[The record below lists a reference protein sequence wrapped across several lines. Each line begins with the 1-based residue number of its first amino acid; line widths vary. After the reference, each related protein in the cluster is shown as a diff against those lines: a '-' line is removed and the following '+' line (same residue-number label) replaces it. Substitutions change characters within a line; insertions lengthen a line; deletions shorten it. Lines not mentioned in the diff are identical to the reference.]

1 MRAYPQPLP
10 KGGGW
15 LHRQG
20 MTILMVL
27 TLAFEA
33 AAETDSLRLTLGDA
47 IALAQRQS
55 SDALAARHSLEAA
68 EWSFRYYKANYLP
81 AVSLSSSPSLNRQ
94 ISSITQPD
102 GTNVFMRQNK
112 LNTDLSLNIS
122 QNLALTGGTLFVRN
136 SLQRLDEF
144 EQRTHDYSSVPFSI
158 GYQQNL
164 FGHNSLRWAR
174 RTEPMRH
181 SIARK
186 QYAETM
192 ELVASRTSTYFF
204 MLASA
209 QTNLDI
215 ARQNFAVSDTLLRY
229 ARRRYERGSI
239 TENEMLQLEVGKLT
253 EETNRLNAE
262 AEVEDAMQ
270 TLRSY
275 LGIKDDVP
283 ITVVVGHASPRDS
296 ILLAADTTQGS
307 VAYYDADEVLT
318 LALENNPDPEQLR
331 LNVVESESALSSAK
345 ANRGLKADLYM
356 QFGLSQKGSTLKEA
370 YTQPLEQE
378 YVSLTLSLPLLDWG
392 RGKGQVRVA
401 KSRLELTQTQSEQ
414 AMQDFRLNVL
424 KMVRQY
430 NLQAYRV
437 KIAYRTRET
446 ALRRYDVARWLYMQ
460 GRTTLLEFNTS
471 INEKDN
477 AQRAFI
483 NALQTYWSLYYG
495 LRSLTLK
502 Q

>member
-1 MRAYPQPLP
+1 MKTWLIILLLASSLQGWAYE
-10 KGGGW
+10 
-15 LHRQG
+15 H
-20 MTILMVL
+20 
-27 TLAFEA
+27 A
-33 AAETDSLRLTLGDA
+33 DSMKLTLGEA
-47 IALAQRQS
+47 IALAQQQA

-68 EWSFRYYKANYLP
+68 EWSYKNFRANYLP

-102 GTNVFMRQNK
+102 GTNVFVRQNQ
-112 LNTDLSLNIS
+112 LSTDLSLNIS
-122 QNLALTGGTLFVRN
+122 QNISLTGGTLFMSN

-144 EQRTHDYSSVPFSI
+144 EQRTLGYNSI
-158 GYQQNL
+158 PVSLGYQQNL
-164 FGHNSLRWAR
+164 FGHNSLRWAK
-174 RTEPMRH
+174 RTEPLRH

-192 ELVASRTSTYFF
+192 ELVASRASTYFF

-209 QTNLDI
+209 QTNLEI
-215 ARQNFAVSDTLLRY
+215 ARQNYAVSDTLLRY
-229 ARRRYERGSI
+229 ARRRYDRGSI

-262 AEVEDAMQ
+262 ADVEDAMQ
-270 TLRSY
+270 SLRSY
-275 LGIKDDVP
+275 LGIKSQVALVVMTDTLIHDDMV
-283 ITVVVGHASPRDS
+283 
-296 ILLAADTTQGS
+296 
-307 VAYYDADEVLT
+307 DADEA
-318 LALENNPDPEQLR
+318 LAKALANNPDPEQLR
-331 LNVVESESALSSAK
+331 LNVVESQSALSSAK

-370 YTQPLEQE
+370 YASPLNQQ
-378 YVSLTLSLPLLDWG
+378 YVSLSVSLPLLDWG

-401 KSRLELTQTQSEQ
+401 KSRLQLTQTQSEQ
-414 AMQDFRLNVL
+414 AMQDFCLNVQ

-446 ALRRYDVARWLYMQ
+446 ALRRYEVARWLYVQ
-460 GRTTLLEFNTS
+460 GRTSLLELNAS
-471 INEKDN
+471 ISEKDN

-495 LRSLTLK
+495 LRSLTLS
-502 Q
+502 

>member
-1 MRAYPQPLP
+1 MNVRFIFLFIISASL
-10 KGGGW
+10 
-15 LHRQG
+15 
-20 MTILMVL
+20 
-27 TLAFEA
+27 ESA
-33 AAETDSLRLTLGDA
+33 AQSDSLRLTLNEA

-55 SDALAARHSLEAA
+55 SDALAARHALEAA
-68 EWSFRYYKANYLP
+68 EWSYKNYRANYLP
-81 AVSLSSSPSLNRQ
+81 AVTLSSSPSLNRQ

-102 GTNVFMRQNK
+102 GTNVFVRQNQ
-112 LNTDLSLNIS
+112 LNTDLSLSIS
-122 QNLALTGGTLFVRN
+122 QNVALTGGTLFLRN
-136 SLQRLDEF
+136 DLQRLDEF
-144 EQRTHDYSSVPFSI
+144 EQHTHDYSSVPFSI

-174 RTEPMRH
+174 RTEPLRH

-192 ELVASRTSTYFF
+192 ELVASRASTYYFL
-204 MLASA
+204 LASA
-209 QTNLDI
+209 QTNLEI
-215 ARQNFAVSDTLLRY
+215 ARQNYAVSDTLLGY
-229 ARRRYERGSI
+229 ARRRYKRGSI

-262 AEVEDAMQ
+262 AEVEDAMLV
-270 TLRSY
+270 LRSY
-275 LGIKDDVP
+275 LGIKDNIP
-283 ITVVVGHASPRDS
+283 IAVMPDTLISDNVV
-296 ILLAADTTQGS
+296 
-307 VAYYDADEVLT
+307 DADEALA

-356 QFGLSQKGSTLKEA
+356 QFGLSQKGSTLTEA
-370 YTQPLEQE
+370 YTRPLEQQ
-378 YVSLTLSLPLLDWG
+378 YVSLSLSLPLLDWG

-414 AMQDFRLNVL
+414 ALQDFRLNVL

-437 KIAYRTRET
+437 KVAYRTREL
-446 ALRRYDVARWLYMQ
+446 AMHRYDVARWLYIQ

-477 AQRAFI
+477 ALRAFI
-483 NALQTYWSLYYG
+483 SALQTYWSLYYG
-495 LRSLTLK
+495 LRSLMGPTPSPSL
-502 Q
+502 

>member
-1 MRAYPQPLP
+1 MNVRL
-10 KGGGW
+10 
-15 LHRQG
+15 
-20 MTILMVL
+20 ILL
-27 TLAFEA
+27 SAICATALETTGQ
-33 AAETDSLRLTLGDA
+33 TDSLRLSLSEA
-47 IALAQRQS
+47 IRLAQEQS

-68 EWSFRYYKANYLP
+68 QWSYRYYQANYLP
-81 AVSLSSSPSLNRQ
+81 SVTLSSSPSLNRQ

-102 GTNVFMRQNK
+102 GTNVFVRQNQ
-112 LNTDLSLNIS
+112 LNTDLSLSIS
-122 QNLALTGGTLFVRN
+122 QNVTLTGGTLFLRN
-136 SLQRLDEF
+136 NLQRLDEF
-144 EQRTHDYSSVPFSI
+144 EQKTHGYSSVPFSI

-174 RTEPMRH
+174 RTEPLRY

-186 QYAETM
+186 QYRETM
-192 ELVASRTSTYFF
+192 ELIASRASTYFF

-215 ARQNFAVSDTLLRY
+215 ARQNYATSDTLLGF

-262 AEVEDAMQ
+262 AEVEDAML

-275 LGIKDDVP
+275 LGIKEEVP
-283 ITVVVGHASPRDS
+283 LIVMPDTLINAEVVN
-296 ILLAADTTQGS
+296 
-307 VAYYDADEVLT
+307 ADEA
-318 LALENNPDPEQLR
+318 LALALANNPDPEQLR
-331 LNVVESESALSSAK
+331 LNVVESQSALSSAK
-345 ANRGLKADLYM
+345 ANRGLKADLYL
-356 QFGLSQKGSTLKEA
+356 QFGLSQKGTTLKEA
-370 YTQPLEQE
+370 YTQPLNQQ
-378 YVSLTLSLPLLDWG
+378 YVSMTLSLPLLDWG
-392 RGKGQVRVA
+392 RGRGQVRVA
-401 KSRLELTQTQSEQ
+401 RSRLELTQTQSEQ

-430 NLQAYRV
+430 NLQSYRV
-437 KIAYRTRET
+437 KIAFRTRET
-446 ALRRYDVARWLYMQ
+446 ALRRYEVARWLYLQ

-477 AQRAFI
+477 AQRSFI

-495 LRSLTLK
+495 LRSLTIGQLDNLRLDNCRQSSNSEIVK
-502 Q
+502 

>member
-1 MRAYPQPLP
+1 MKTWLIILLLASSLQGWAYE
-10 KGGGW
+10 
-15 LHRQG
+15 H
-20 MTILMVL
+20 
-27 TLAFEA
+27 A
-33 AAETDSLRLTLGDA
+33 DSMKLTLGEA
-47 IALAQRQS
+47 ITLAQQQS

-68 EWSFRYYKANYLP
+68 EWSYKNFRANYLP

-102 GTNVFMRQNK
+102 GTNVFVRQNQ
-112 LNTDLSLNIS
+112 LSTDLSLNIN
-122 QNLALTGGTLFVRN
+122 QNISLTGGTLFMSN

-144 EQRTHDYSSVPFSI
+144 EQRTLGYNSI
-158 GYQQNL
+158 PVSLGYQQNL
-164 FGHNSLRWAR
+164 FGHNSLRWAK
-174 RTEPMRH
+174 RTEPLRH

-192 ELVASRTSTYFF
+192 ELVASRASTYFF

-209 QTNLDI
+209 QTNLEI
-215 ARQNFAVSDTLLRY
+215 AQQNYAVSDTLLRY

-262 AEVEDAMQ
+262 ADVEDAMQ
-270 TLRSY
+270 SLRSY
-275 LGIKDDVP
+275 LGIKSQVALVVMTDTLIHDDMV
-283 ITVVVGHASPRDS
+283 
-296 ILLAADTTQGS
+296 
-307 VAYYDADEVLT
+307 DADEA
-318 LALENNPDPEQLR
+318 LAKALANNPDPEQLR
-331 LNVVESESALSSAK
+331 LNVVESQSALSSAK

-370 YTQPLEQE
+370 YASPLNQQ
-378 YVSLTLSLPLLDWG
+378 YVSLSVSLPLLDWG

-401 KSRLELTQTQSEQ
+401 KSRLQLTQTQSEQ
-414 AMQDFRLNVL
+414 AMQDFCLNVQ

-446 ALRRYDVARWLYMQ
+446 ALRRYEVARWLYVQ
-460 GRTTLLEFNTS
+460 GRTSLLELNAS
-471 INEKDN
+471 ISEKDN

-495 LRSLTLK
+495 LRSLTLS
-502 Q
+502 

>member
-1 MRAYPQPLP
+1 MKTWLIILLLASSLQ
-10 KGGGW
+10 GW
-15 LHRQG
+15 ADEH
-20 MTILMVL
+20 
-27 TLAFEA
+27 A
-33 AAETDSLRLTLGDA
+33 DSMKLTLGEA
-47 IALAQRQS
+47 IALAQQQS

-68 EWSFRYYKANYLP
+68 EWSYKNFRANYLP

-102 GTNVFMRQNK
+102 GTNVFVRQNQ
-112 LNTDLSLNIS
+112 LSTDLSLNIS
-122 QNLALTGGTLFVRN
+122 QNISLTGGTVFMSN

-144 EQRTHDYSSVPFSI
+144 EQRTLGYNSI
-158 GYQQNL
+158 PVSLGYQQNL
-164 FGHNSLRWAR
+164 FGHNSLRWAK
-174 RTEPMRH
+174 RTEPLRH

-192 ELVASRTSTYFF
+192 ELVASRASTYFF

-209 QTNLDI
+209 QTNLEI
-215 ARQNFAVSDTLLRY
+215 ARQNYAVSDTLLRY

-262 AEVEDAMQ
+262 ADVEDAMQ
-270 TLRSY
+270 SLRSY
-275 LGIKDDVP
+275 LGIKSQVALVVMTDTLIHDDMV
-283 ITVVVGHASPRDS
+283 
-296 ILLAADTTQGS
+296 
-307 VAYYDADEVLT
+307 DADEA
-318 LALENNPDPEQLR
+318 LAKALANNPDPEQLR
-331 LNVVESESALSSAK
+331 LNVVESQSALSSAK

-370 YTQPLEQE
+370 YASPLNQQ
-378 YVSLTLSLPLLDWG
+378 YVSLSVSLPLLDWG

-401 KSRLELTQTQSEQ
+401 KSRLQLTQTQSEQ
-414 AMQDFRLNVL
+414 AMQDFCLNVQ

-446 ALRRYDVARWLYMQ
+446 ALRRYEVARWLYVQ
-460 GRTTLLEFNTS
+460 GRTSLLELNAS
-471 INEKDN
+471 ISEKDN

-495 LRSLTLK
+495 LRSLTLS
-502 Q
+502 

>member
-1 MRAYPQPLP
+1 MNVRFIFLFIISASL
-10 KGGGW
+10 
-15 LHRQG
+15 
-20 MTILMVL
+20 
-27 TLAFEA
+27 ESA
-33 AAETDSLRLTLGDA
+33 AQSDSLRLTLSEA

-55 SDALAARHSLEAA
+55 SDALAARHALEAA
-68 EWSFRYYKANYLP
+68 EWSYKNYRANYLP
-81 AVSLSSSPSLNRQ
+81 AVTLSSSPSLNRQ

-102 GTNVFMRQNK
+102 GTNVFVRQNQ
-112 LNTDLSLNIS
+112 LNTDLSLSIS
-122 QNLALTGGTLFVRN
+122 QNVALTGGTLFLRN
-136 SLQRLDEF
+136 DLQRLDEF
-144 EQRTHDYSSVPFSI
+144 EQHTHDYSSVPFSI

-174 RTEPMRH
+174 RTEPLRH

-192 ELVASRTSTYFF
+192 ELVASRASTYYFL
-204 MLASA
+204 LASA
-209 QTNLDI
+209 QTNLEI
-215 ARQNFAVSDTLLRY
+215 ARQNYAVSDTLLGY
-229 ARRRYERGSI
+229 ARRRYKRGSI

-262 AEVEDAMQ
+262 AEVEDAMLV
-270 TLRSY
+270 LRSY
-275 LGIKDDVP
+275 LGIKDNIP
-283 ITVVVGHASPRDS
+283 IAVMPDTLISDNVV
-296 ILLAADTTQGS
+296 
-307 VAYYDADEVLT
+307 DADEALA

-331 LNVVESESALSSAK
+331 LNVVESESALSSAR

-356 QFGLSQKGSTLKEA
+356 QFGLSQKGSTLTEA
-370 YTQPLEQE
+370 YTRPLEQQ
-378 YVSLTLSLPLLDWG
+378 YVSLSLSLPLLDWG

-414 AMQDFRLNVL
+414 ALQDFRLNVL

-437 KIAYRTRET
+437 KVAYRTREL
-446 ALRRYDVARWLYMQ
+446 AMHRYDVARWLYIQ

-477 AQRAFI
+477 AQRSFI
-483 NALQTYWSLYYG
+483 GALQTYWSLYYG
-495 LRSLTLK
+495 LRSLTIGQLDNLRLDNCGQSSNSEIVK
-502 Q
+502 

>member
-1 MRAYPQPLP
+1 MRMLLVIGLLAIAWGQPLP
-10 KGGGW
+10 ASPKG
-15 LHRQG
+15 
-20 MTILMVL
+20 TSES
-27 TLAFEA
+27 FS
-33 AAETDSLRLTLGDA
+33 DSLRLTLNDA

-68 EWSFRYYKANYLP
+68 EWSYKNYRANYLP

-102 GTNVFMRQNK
+102 GTNVFVRQNQ
-112 LNTDLSLNIS
+112 LSTDLELNIS
-122 QNLALTGGTLFVRN
+122 QNIALTGGTLFVRN
-136 SLQRLDEF
+136 NLQRLDEF

-164 FGHNSLRWAR
+164 FGHNSLRWAQ
-174 RTEPMRH
+174 RTEPLRH
-181 SIARK
+181 RIARK

-192 ELVASRTSTYFF
+192 ELVASRASTYYF

-209 QTNLDI
+209 QTNLEI
-215 ARQNFAVSDTLLRY
+215 ARQNYAVSDTLLSY

-262 AEVEDAMQ
+262 AEVEDAMLM
-270 TLRSY
+270 LRSY
-275 LGIKDDVP
+275 LGIKDNVP
-283 ITVVVGHASPRDS
+283 IAVMPDTLISDDVV
-296 ILLAADTTQGS
+296 
-307 VAYYDADEVLT
+307 DADEALA

-356 QFGLSQKGSTLKEA
+356 QFGLSQKGSTLTEA
-370 YTQPLEQE
+370 YTRPLEQQ
-378 YVSLTLSLPLLDWG
+378 YVSLSLSLPLLDWG

-414 AMQDFRLNVL
+414 ALQDFRLNVL

-437 KIAYRTRET
+437 KIAFRTRET

-460 GRTTLLEFNTS
+460 GRTSLLELNTS
-471 INEKDN
+471 ISEKDN

-483 NALQTYWSLYYG
+483 SALQTYWSLYYG
-495 LRSLTLK
+495 LRSLTIGRLDN
-502 Q
+502 

>member
-1 MRAYPQPLP
+1 MRTLLVIGLLVIAWGQPLP
-10 KGGGW
+10 ASPKG
-15 LHRQG
+15 
-20 MTILMVL
+20 TSES
-27 TLAFEA
+27 FS
-33 AAETDSLRLTLGDA
+33 DSLRLTLSDA

-68 EWSFRYYKANYLP
+68 EWSYKNYRANYLP

-102 GTNVFMRQNK
+102 GTNVFVRQNQ
-112 LNTDLSLNIS
+112 LSTDFELNIS
-122 QNLALTGGTLFVRN
+122 QNIALTGGTLFVRN
-136 SLQRLDEF
+136 NLQRLDEF

-174 RTEPMRH
+174 RTEPLRH
-181 SIARK
+181 RIARK

-192 ELVASRTSTYFF
+192 ELVASRASTYYFI
-204 MLASA
+204 LASA
-209 QTNLDI
+209 QTNLEI
-215 ARQNFAVSDTLLRY
+215 ARQNYAVSDTLLSY

-262 AEVEDAMQ
+262 AEVEDAMLM
-270 TLRSY
+270 LRSY
-275 LGIKDDVP
+275 LGIKDNVP
-283 ITVVVGHASPRDS
+283 IAVMPDTLISDDVV
-296 ILLAADTTQGS
+296 
-307 VAYYDADEVLT
+307 DADEALA

-356 QFGLSQKGSTLKEA
+356 QFGLSQKGSTLTEA
-370 YTQPLEQE
+370 YTRPLEQQ
-378 YVSLTLSLPLLDWG
+378 YVSLSLSLPLLDWG

-414 AMQDFRLNVL
+414 ALQDFQLNVL

-460 GRTTLLEFNTS
+460 GRTSLLELNTS
-471 INEKDN
+471 ISEKDN

-483 NALQTYWSLYYG
+483 SALQTYWSLYYG
-495 LRSLTLK
+495 LRSLTIGRLDN
-502 Q
+502 

>member
-1 MRAYPQPLP
+1 MKVWLIILLIVTIRTEGSAGLP
-10 KGGGW
+10 S
-15 LHRQG
+15 
-20 MTILMVL
+20 
-27 TLAFEA
+27 
-33 AAETDSLRLTLGDA
+33 DSLRLTLSDA

-55 SDALAARHSLEAA
+55 SDALAARHTLEAA
-68 EWSFRYYKANYLP
+68 EWSYRYYKANYLP
-81 AVSLSSSPSLNRQ
+81 SVTLSSSPSLNRQ
-94 ISSITQPD
+94 LNSLTQPD
-102 GTNVFMRQNK
+102 GTNIFVRQNQ
-112 LNTDLSLNIS
+112 LSTDLSLSIS
-122 QNLALTGGTLFVRN
+122 QNVTLTGGTLFLRN

-144 EQRTHDYSSVPFSI
+144 EQRTHGYSSVPFSI

-174 RTEPMRH
+174 RTEPLRH
-181 SIARK
+181 SIAQK
-186 QYAETM
+186 QYRETM
-192 ELVASRTSTYFF
+192 ELVASRASTYFF

-209 QTNLDI
+209 QTNLEI
-215 ARQNFAVSDTLLRY
+215 ARQNYAVSDTLLRF

-262 AEVEDAMQ
+262 AEVEDAML

-275 LGIKDDVP
+275 LGIKEEVP
-283 ITVVVGHASPRDS
+283 LTVVT
-296 ILLAADTTQGS
+296 DTLIS
-307 VAYYDADEVLT
+307 DNVVDADEA
-318 LALENNPDPEQLR
+318 LALALQNNPDPEQLR
-331 LNVVESESALSSAK
+331 LNVVESKSALSSAK
-345 ANRGLKADLYM
+345 ANRGLKADLYL
-356 QFGLSQKGSTLKEA
+356 QFGLSQKGETLREA
-370 YTQPLEQE
+370 YAQPLNQQ
-378 YVSLTLSLPLLDWG
+378 YVSMTVSLPLLDWG

-414 AMQDFRLNVL
+414 AMQDFRQNVQ

-446 ALRRYDVARWLYMQ
+446 ALRRYDVARWLYLQ
-460 GRTTLLEFNTS
+460 GRTSLLELNTS
-471 INEKDN
+471 TNEKDQ

-483 NALQTYWSLYYG
+483 TALQTYWSLHYG

-502 Q
+502 

>member
-1 MRAYPQPLP
+1 MNVRFIFLFIISASL
-10 KGGGW
+10 
-15 LHRQG
+15 
-20 MTILMVL
+20 
-27 TLAFEA
+27 ESA
-33 AAETDSLRLTLGDA
+33 AQSDSLRLTLSEA

-55 SDALAARHSLEAA
+55 SDALAARHALEAA
-68 EWSFRYYKANYLP
+68 EWSYKNYRANYLP
-81 AVSLSSSPSLNRQ
+81 AVTLSSSPSLNRQ

-102 GTNVFMRQNK
+102 GTNVFVRQNQ
-112 LNTDLSLNIS
+112 LNTDLSLSIS
-122 QNLALTGGTLFVRN
+122 QNVALTGGTLFLRN
-136 SLQRLDEF
+136 DLQRLDEF
-144 EQRTHDYSSVPFSI
+144 EQHTHDYSSVPFSI

-174 RTEPMRH
+174 RTEPLRH

-192 ELVASRTSTYFF
+192 ELVASRASTYYFI
-204 MLASA
+204 LASA
-209 QTNLDI
+209 QTNLEI
-215 ARQNFAVSDTLLRY
+215 ARQNYAVSDTLLGY
-229 ARRRYERGSI
+229 ARRRYKRGSI

-262 AEVEDAMQ
+262 AEVEDAMLV
-270 TLRSY
+270 LRSY
-275 LGIKDDVP
+275 LGIKDNIP
-283 ITVVVGHASPRDS
+283 IAVMPDTLISDNVV
-296 ILLAADTTQGS
+296 
-307 VAYYDADEVLT
+307 DADEALA

-356 QFGLSQKGSTLKEA
+356 QFGLSQKGSTLTEA
-370 YTQPLEQE
+370 YTRPLEQQ
-378 YVSLTLSLPLLDWG
+378 YVSLSLSLPLLDWG

-414 AMQDFRLNVL
+414 ALRDFRLNVL

-437 KIAYRTRET
+437 KVAYRTREL
-446 ALRRYDVARWLYMQ
+446 AMHRYDVARWLYIQ

-477 AQRAFI
+477 ALRAFI
-483 NALQTYWSLYYG
+483 SALQTYWSLYYG
-495 LRSLTLK
+495 LRSLTLSEE
-502 Q
+502 

>member
-1 MRAYPQPLP
+1 MKTLLVIGLLVIAWGQPLP
-10 KGGGW
+10 ASPKG
-15 LHRQG
+15 
-20 MTILMVL
+20 TSES
-27 TLAFEA
+27 FS
-33 AAETDSLRLTLGDA
+33 DSLRLTLNDA

-68 EWSFRYYKANYLP
+68 EWSYKNYRANYLP

-102 GTNVFMRQNK
+102 GTNVFVRQNQ
-112 LNTDLSLNIS
+112 LSTDFELNIS
-122 QNLALTGGTLFVRN
+122 QNIALTGGTLFVRN
-136 SLQRLDEF
+136 NLQRLDEF

-174 RTEPMRH
+174 RTEPLRH
-181 SIARK
+181 RIARK

-192 ELVASRTSTYFF
+192 ELVASRASTFYF

-209 QTNLDI
+209 QTNLEI
-215 ARQNFAVSDTLLRY
+215 ARQNYAVSDTLLSY

-262 AEVEDAMQ
+262 AEVEDAMLM
-270 TLRSY
+270 LRSY
-275 LGIKDDVP
+275 LGIKDNVP
-283 ITVVVGHASPRDS
+283 IAVMPDTLISDDVV
-296 ILLAADTTQGS
+296 
-307 VAYYDADEVLT
+307 DADEALA

-356 QFGLSQKGSTLKEA
+356 QFGLSQKGSTLTEA
-370 YTQPLEQE
+370 YTRPLEQQ
-378 YVSLTLSLPLLDWG
+378 YVSLSLSLPLLDWG

-414 AMQDFRLNVL
+414 ALQDFRLNVL

-437 KIAYRTRET
+437 KIAFRTRET

-460 GRTTLLEFNTS
+460 GRTSLLELNTS
-471 INEKDN
+471 ISEKDN

-483 NALQTYWSLYYG
+483 SALQTYWSLYYG
-495 LRSLTLK
+495 LRSLTIGRLDN
-502 Q
+502 

>member
-1 MRAYPQPLP
+1 MKTWLIILLLASSLQGWAYE
-10 KGGGW
+10 
-15 LHRQG
+15 H
-20 MTILMVL
+20 
-27 TLAFEA
+27 A
-33 AAETDSLRLTLGDA
+33 DSMKLTLGEA
-47 IALAQRQS
+47 IALAQQQS

-68 EWSFRYYKANYLP
+68 EWSYKNFRANYLP

-102 GTNVFMRQNK
+102 GTNVFVRQNQ
-112 LNTDLSLNIS
+112 LSTDLSLNIS
-122 QNLALTGGTLFVRN
+122 QNISLTGGTVFMSN

-144 EQRTHDYSSVPFSI
+144 EQRTLGYNSI
-158 GYQQNL
+158 PVSLGYQQNL
-164 FGHNSLRWAR
+164 FGHNSLRWAK
-174 RTEPMRH
+174 RTEPLRH

-192 ELVASRTSTYFF
+192 ELVASRASTYFF

-209 QTNLDI
+209 QTNLEI
-215 ARQNFAVSDTLLRY
+215 ARQNYAVSDTLLRY
-229 ARRRYERGSI
+229 ARRRYDRGSI

-262 AEVEDAMQ
+262 ADVEDAMQ
-270 TLRSY
+270 SLRSY
-275 LGIKDDVP
+275 LGIKSQVALVVMTDTLIHDDMV
-283 ITVVVGHASPRDS
+283 
-296 ILLAADTTQGS
+296 
-307 VAYYDADEVLT
+307 DADEA
-318 LALENNPDPEQLR
+318 LAKALANNPDPEQLR
-331 LNVVESESALSSAK
+331 LNVVESQSALSSAK

-370 YTQPLEQE
+370 YASPLNQQ
-378 YVSLTLSLPLLDWG
+378 YVSLSVSLPLLDWG

-401 KSRLELTQTQSEQ
+401 KSRLQLTQTQGEQ
-414 AMQDFRLNVL
+414 AMQDFCLNVQ

-446 ALRRYDVARWLYMQ
+446 ALRRYEVARWLYVQ
-460 GRTTLLEFNTS
+460 GRTSLLELNAS
-471 INEKDN
+471 ISEKDN

-495 LRSLTLK
+495 LRSLTLS
-502 Q
+502 

>member
-1 MRAYPQPLP
+1 MRTLLVIGLWTTMWA
-10 KGGGW
+10 KG
-15 LHRQG
+15 
-20 MTILMVL
+20 
-27 TLAFEA
+27 FA
-33 AAETDSLRLTLGDA
+33 ASPSDSLRLTLSDA

-55 SDALAARHSLEAA
+55 SDALAARHTLEAA

-81 AVSLSSSPSLNRQ
+81 AVTLSSSPSLNRQ

-102 GTNVFMRQNK
+102 GTNVFVRQNQ

-122 QNLALTGGTLFVRN
+122 QNIALTGGTLFVRN
-136 SLQRLDEF
+136 GLQRLDEF

-174 RTEPMRH
+174 RTEPLRYR
-181 SIARK
+181 IARK

-209 QTNLDI
+209 QTNLEI
-215 ARQNFAVSDTLLRY
+215 ARQNYAVSDTMLSY

-275 LGIKDDVP
+275 LGIKTQEP
-283 ITVVVGHASPRDS
+283 LTVVP
-296 ILLAADTTQGS
+296 DTLIS
-307 VAYYDADEVLT
+307 NDVIDADEA
-318 LALENNPDPEQLR
+318 LALALAHNPDPEQLR
-331 LNVVESESALSSAK
+331 LNVLESESALSSAK
-345 ANRGLKADLYM
+345 SSRGLKADLYM
-356 QFGLSQKGSTLKEA
+356 QFGLSQKGSSLKEA

-414 AMQDFRLNVL
+414 ALQDFRLNVL

-446 ALRRYDVARWLYMQ
+446 TLRRYDVARWLYLQ
-460 GRTTLLEFNTS
+460 GRTSLLEFNTS

-483 NALQTYWSLYYG
+483 SALQTYWSLYYG

>member
-1 MRAYPQPLP
+1 MKTLLVIGLLVVAWGQLLPASP
-10 KGGGW
+10 KG
-15 LHRQG
+15 
-20 MTILMVL
+20 TSES
-27 TLAFEA
+27 FS
-33 AAETDSLRLTLGDA
+33 DSLRLTLSDA

-68 EWSFRYYKANYLP
+68 EWSYKNYRANYLP

-102 GTNVFMRQNK
+102 GTNVFVRQNQ
-112 LNTDLSLNIS
+112 LSTDFELNIS
-122 QNLALTGGTLFVRN
+122 QNIALTGGTLFVRN
-136 SLQRLDEF
+136 NLQRLDEF

-174 RTEPMRH
+174 RTEPLRH
-181 SIARK
+181 RIARK

-192 ELVASRTSTYFF
+192 ELVASRASTYYFI
-204 MLASA
+204 LASA
-209 QTNLDI
+209 QTNLEI
-215 ARQNFAVSDTLLRY
+215 ARQNYAVSDTLLSY

-262 AEVEDAMQ
+262 AEVEDAMLM
-270 TLRSY
+270 LRSY
-275 LGIKDDVP
+275 LGIKDNVP
-283 ITVVVGHASPRDS
+283 IAVMPDTLISDDVV
-296 ILLAADTTQGS
+296 
-307 VAYYDADEVLT
+307 DADEALA

-356 QFGLSQKGSTLKEA
+356 QFGLSQKGSTLTEA
-370 YTQPLEQE
+370 YTRPLEQQ
-378 YVSLTLSLPLLDWG
+378 YVSLSLSLPLLDWG

-414 AMQDFRLNVL
+414 ALQDFRLNVL

-437 KIAYRTRET
+437 KIAFRTRET

-460 GRTTLLEFNTS
+460 GRTSLLELNTS
-471 INEKDN
+471 ISEKDN

-483 NALQTYWSLYYG
+483 SALQTYWSLYYG
-495 LRSLTLK
+495 LRSLMGPTPSPSL
-502 Q
+502 